1 MNIITDLLSS
11 LLNNFVEQLVRNLL
25 KWMIIKIWNIR
36 YKLLRRC
43 KFSKKKKLLPR
54 TIYFY
59 MYISTNLKEKK
70 QING

>member
-43 KFSKKKKLLPR
+43 KFSKKKKKT